1 MVTNSNRSASYG
13 MVPKVHLQKIVYKKG
28 YHVTEACALTASN
41 YPVTGTVARR
51 KEIRREA

>member
-1 MVTNSNRSASYG
+1 MVTNSNRSALYG

-41 YPVTGTVARR
+41 YPVTGTADRR